1 MLRIFFIKCQNYSR
15 KLRIRNIGTCIFT
28 IKILC
33 NFDIDKSTG
42 RKSHFRIAFPIYKVF
57 LIHYVK
63 YKIEEYIYNK
73 NNLN

>member
-1 MLRIFFIKCQNYSR
+1 MSKVLTVVSFVSETTVHVYLALRV
-15 KLRIRNIGTCIFT
+15 
-28 IKILC
+28 LC

-73 NNLN
+73 NNLNSFVKRT